1 MARTGVC
8 TACMQS
14 TLSLSLFNR
23 IIIIIVSFSLY
34 HFLGS
39 FFHST
44 MTHTQ
49 RDACDN
55 VHMAPSVHSI
65 FLLEIE
71 CLIFFFV
78 NAITFVMF
86 FLMHHFARIIIVD
99 GNRLKAFVSHKIGF
113 TQWYVC
119 AVWFGTFFLP
129 LKFIGNINKIDTVS
143 HIVDIVTTATAI
155 ATAFKVYDW
164 IWIDFIR

>member
-14 TLSLSLFNR
+14 TRSLFNR

-44 MTHTQ
+44 MTHTHTAWC
-49 RDACDN
+49 RSHGTVGTFN
-55 VHMAPSVHSI
+55 

-78 NAITFVMF
+78 DAITFVMF

-143 HIVDIVTTATAI
+143 HIVDIVTTVTAI